1 VIWAAKKMD
10 TGKRWILEM
19 KKNIINSQIEF
30 EIKQNLLFRN
40 LKSNQNLLLQQISIK
55 KKPCNKNFTL
65 FLNVILQLKTK
76 IKFIFQR
83 KIQLK

>member
-1 VIWAAKKMD
+1 
-10 TGKRWILEM
+10 M

-55 KKPCNKNFTL
+55 KKPC
-65 FLNVILQLKTK
+65 
-76 IKFIFQR
+76 IFKCNTSVENQSIP
-83 KIQLK
+83 K